1 MKKKLVLFMLI
12 CVLVSQV
19 FAQTSKIDTV
29 AVSILDRMSAVI
41 GDLASC
47 SVKISSSY
55 DVHTKHLG
63 LIKHSDEEKLYMH
76 GPDKL
81 LAISEGDKGSRSF
94 YFNGS
99 VLTYYSVDKN
109 QYAQINAPSSIM
121 TMIDSVH
128 KNYGIDFPLSD
139 FFYPTFVD
147 DLIAESKELVFL
159 GTTKVNGKECFH
171 IAGIAKDK
179 SFQFWISDDAY
190 SLPLKEVIVFTAKDG
205 NPQFEADFSDWQINP
220 VIPNAVFEFNA
231 APQAKKINLAAVHII
246 PVKK

>member
-12 CVLVSQV
+12 CVLVMQAT
-19 FAQTSKIDTV
+19 AQTSKIDTV
-29 AVSILDRMSAVI
+29 AVSILDRMSGVI

-55 DVHTKHLG
+55 DVYTKHLG

-81 LAISEGDKGSRSF
+81 LAISEGDKGSRSY

-99 VLTYYSVDKN
+99 LFTYYSEDKN
-109 QYAQINAPSSIM
+109 QYAQVNAPSSIM
-121 TMIDSVH
+121 NMIDSVH

-147 DLIAESKELVFL
+147 DLIADAKELVFL
-159 GTTKVNGKECFH
+159 GTTKVDGKDCFH
-171 IAGIAKDK
+171 IAGITKDK
-179 SFQFWISDDAY
+179 SFQFWISDDAF
-190 SLPLKEVIVFTAKDG
+190 SLPLKEVIIYTAKEG
-205 NPQFEADFSDWQINP
+205 NPQFEAEFEDWQINP
-220 VIPNAVFEFNA
+220 LIPNAVFEFNA
-231 APQAKKINLAAVHII
+231 APQAKKINMAAVHII